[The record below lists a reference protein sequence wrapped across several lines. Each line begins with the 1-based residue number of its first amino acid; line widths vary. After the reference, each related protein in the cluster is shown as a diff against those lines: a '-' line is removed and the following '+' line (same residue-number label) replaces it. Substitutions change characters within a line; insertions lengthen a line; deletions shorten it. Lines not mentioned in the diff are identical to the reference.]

1 MIKVG
6 YINPTGIPSRAEF
19 NYHWMLFKCFYED
32 YGKYPEKVT
41 WVEPIFKWN
50 EVTIQDCLDNVKGCS
65 IVFFT
70 NYVWIYKIN
79 QRIRNGLDSDTI
91 VVMGGPQQDPDII
104 KDYDYVADPL
114 APGEIFVQYFLDMY
128 LEDSVDKKKIPFYLG
143 SSLKIPLPFGHTN
156 VYKRCEDYFTKEYK
170 HFIKNI
176 DLYERIT
183 LIYESTRGCPFKCS
197 YCEWGGGTGTKV
209 LKKPMAVIKDEM
221 EFIGRFKGVHIDLCD
236 ANTGMF
242 KERDREMM
250 MHMVDNGVQI
260 GENLSVLKTLK
271 LEQKKEMLDFM
282 IEHDITR
289 QVISI
294 SLQSISPEARKI
306 ANRRDLNVEE
316 TYELVDHLTNKWNNF
331 KEKELW
337 LDLELILAMPGSTLK
352 DFYEEFKVYY
362 RVGYNEGKDWEE
374 WKGLDVWADTRYP
387 YMVLPATETA
397 SKEYQEKY
405 KIKTSKVLTQFDG
418 NYSGKWD
425 DVEVNPIYG
434 DVAYEYD
441 TIIECFSYTF
451 EEYLEMFIMNLFTP
465 HIGLSFISEYTTYEN
480 VSEVAKEL
488 WNILN
493 DIPMFFVYK
502 ELIRNIFY
510 DKNPH
515 SIDKFDVG
523 RFKGKDIVNEMKI
536 LLNKNEEMIKER
548 LDEFCRNL

>member
-1 MIKVG
+1 MAVNWSFIKVIKIG
-6 YINPTGIPSRAEF
+6 YINPAGIPSRTEF

-32 YGKYPEKVT
+32 FGKYPNDFE

-50 EVTIQDCLDNVKGCS
+50 EVSIQDCLDNLKDCS

-70 NYVWIYKIN
+70 NYVWNYKIN
-79 QRIRNGLDSDTI
+79 EKIREGLDPKTI
-91 VVMGGPQQDPDII
+91 VVLGGPQQDPDII

-114 APGEIFVQYFLDMY
+114 APGEVFVQYFLDMFM
-128 LEDSVDKKKIPFYLG
+128 ENNIETSRIPFYLG
-143 SSLKIPLPFGHTN
+143 SSVKAPLPFGHTN
-156 VYKRCEDYFTKEYK
+156 VYRRCENYFTKQYE

-209 LKKPMAVIKDEM
+209 LKKPMDVIEDEM
-221 EFIGRFKGVHIDLCD
+221 LFIGQFKGVHIDLCD

-242 KERDREMM
+242 KDRDREMM
-250 MHMVDNGVQI
+250 MHMVKNGVQI

-294 SLQSISPEARKI
+294 SLQSISEEARRI
-306 ANRRDLNVEE
+306 ANRRDLTEEE

-331 KEKELW
+331 KDKELW
-337 LDLELILAMPGSTLK
+337 LDLELILGMPGSTLE
-352 DFYEEFKVYY
+352 DFYEEFRVYY
-362 RVGYNEGKDWEE
+362 RI
-374 WKGLDVWADTRYP
+374 GLNVWDDSRYP
-387 YMVLPATETA
+387 YMVLPATEAA
-397 SKEYQEKY
+397 SVEYKEKY

-425 DVEVNPIYG
+425 DVEVNQIYG
-434 DVAYEYD
+434 NVTYEYD
-441 TIIECFSYTF
+441 TIVECFSYTF
-451 EEYLEMFIMNLFTP
+451 EEYLEMFMMNLFTP
-465 HIGLSFISEYTTYEN
+465 HIGLSFINEYTTYEN
-480 VSEVAKEL
+480 VSEVSKEL

-493 DIPMFFVYK
+493 DIPIFFVYK
-502 ELIRNIFY
+502 ELIRNIFS
-510 DKNPH
+510 DNVPH
-515 SIDKFDVG
+515 SMDKFDVG
-523 RFKGKDIVNEMKI
+523 SFSGKGIIDEMKD
-536 LLNKNEEMIKER
+536 LLDTNEKLIRRR
-548 LDEFCRNL
+548 LDEFCGNL